1 MTSVGKSDLKM
12 RQTLE
17 EALSNAQLHAA
28 GLETERDK
36 LAEQLTHIKTR
47 VILVRHQV
55 FSCFSFYTQGFQS
68 KCLLTAVKF
77 SFGNF
82 GVYYHLNQF
91 DVACS
96 VA

>member
-1 MTSVGKSDLKM
+1 VTSVGKSDLKM

-55 FSCFSFYTQGFQS
+55 FSCFSFYTQVSRASVCSLQLNF
-68 KCLLTAVKF
+68 LLVILVF
-77 SFGNF
+77 NII
-82 GVYYHLNQF
+82 
-91 DVACS
+91 
-96 VA
+96 